1 MLSKTCQHKD
11 GGWQEELVQS
21 MRSEGRKQATHRIMR
36 QKRDGQLTHALMTEL
51 DTLMATSQAQGMTPS
66 K

>member
-1 MLSKTCQHKD
+1 M
-11 GGWQEELVQS
+11 QS

-36 QKRDGQLTHALMTEL
+36 QKRDGQLTHALMHEL
-51 DTLMATSQAQGMTPS
+51 DTIMHGSSAS